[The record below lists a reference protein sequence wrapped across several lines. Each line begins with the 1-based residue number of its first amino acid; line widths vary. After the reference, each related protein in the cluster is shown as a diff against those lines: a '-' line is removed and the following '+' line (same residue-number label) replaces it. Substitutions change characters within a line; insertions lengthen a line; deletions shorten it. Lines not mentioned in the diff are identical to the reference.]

1 MTTEGRITLE
11 KRGHVLLMGIDR
23 ATKRNAFSVSM
34 YRELGRAY
42 GRLQDDPDLRTG
54 VLFAHGDHFTG
65 GLDLAEFATEFS
77 SGRLP
82 VDDGA
87 IDPMRLQGRPLDKP
101 VVCALQGIC
110 YTVGLEL
117 MLATD
122 VRVAADDCRFGQIEV
137 RRGIYPVGG
146 ATIRFVRE
154 GGWGN
159 AMRWLLTADEFG
171 ATEAHRCGFVQEVV
185 PRGQELERAIAIAER
200 IAEQAPLGVQ
210 AILRSSRKFVVEGE
224 KAAADALLP
233 DLIPIMSSDDVQEGL
248 MSFLERRKAEFTG
261 K

>member
-1 MTTEGRITLE
+1 MSDDGRITLE

-23 ATKRNAFSVSM
+23 VGKRNAFSVAM

-42 GRLQDDPDLRTG
+42 GQLQDDPDLRAG

-65 GLDLAEFATEFS
+65 GLDLAEFAAEFQ

-82 VDDGA
+82 VDEGA

-101 VVCALQGIC
+101 VVCAVQGIC
-110 YTVGLEL
+110 FTVGLEL

-122 VRVAADDCRFGQIEV
+122 VRVAADDVRFGQIEV

-146 ATIRFVRE
+146 ATLRFVLE

-159 AMRWLLTADEFG
+159 AMRWLLTADEFN
-171 ATEAHRCGFVQEVV
+171 ATEAHRCGFVQEVT
-185 PRGQELERAIAIAER
+185 PRGQELERALAIATR
-200 IAEQAPLGVQ
+200 IAEQAPLGVA
-210 AILRSSRKFVVEGE
+210 AILRSSRKLLLDGHR
-224 KAAADALLP
+224 AAADALLP

-248 MSFLERRKAEFTG
+248 MSFLERRKAEFKG
-261 K
+261 R